1 MPGHLTAVPTDAT
14 AGADLRKFLASHD
27 VSTVGDRLS
36 ASPDLTSLTLI
47 ALRVHAGVG
56 AGHVLDVGRCRAPQ
70 PARQIRQGP
79 RRGHLVADLG
89 IS

>member
-36 ASPDLTSLTLI
+36 ASPDL
-47 ALRVHAGVG
+47 
-56 AGHVLDVGRCRAPQ
+56 
-70 PARQIRQGP
+70 
-79 RRGHLVADLG
+79 
-89 IS
+89 

>member
-27 VSTVGDRLS
+27 VSTAGDRLS

-47 ALRVHAGVG
+47 A
-56 AGHVLDVGRCRAPQ
+56 
-70 PARQIRQGP
+70 PARSEGS
-79 RRGHLVADLG
+79 DLWFG
-89 IS
+89 AEG